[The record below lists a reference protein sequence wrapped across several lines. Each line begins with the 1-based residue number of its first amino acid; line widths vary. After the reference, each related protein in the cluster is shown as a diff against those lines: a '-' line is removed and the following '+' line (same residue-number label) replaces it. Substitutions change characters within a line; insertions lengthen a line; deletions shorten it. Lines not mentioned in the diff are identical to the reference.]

1 MQVPGDF
8 ATAGWFATAAV
19 FGPIPSAALRL
30 MTRAG
35 DFDRASGHLLDN
47 LVVFAG
53 LAA

>member
-19 FGPIPSAALRL
+19 FGPVPSAALRL
-30 MTRAG
+30 ITRAG